1 MSTGVLIQEGK
12 VGLMKAVERFDPEKC
27 FRFSRYTTW
36 WPRQAVQR
44 ALADKAR
51 AIRLPAHMDEKL
63 HKTRKAYGVLVV
75 AEVLREPTE
84 KEIAGRLEWDARV
97 VRAVLDA
104 LPDASSLDQSREP
117 KAASPRVGDFAEG
130 EATHGPGL
138 RESLRLWEAVRRLTE
153 HERHILVRRYGLDH
167 REKATV
173 RKFPAKLDI
182 PEKPVR
188 RTQRR
193 AECALGALLGPGG
206 GGSGSAE
213 VAA

>member
-1 MSTGVLIQEGK
+1 MSKGVLIQEGK
-12 VGLMKAVERFDPEKC
+12 IGLMKAVERFDPEKC
-27 FRFSRYTTW
+27 FRFLRYTTW
-36 WPRQAVQR
+36 WIRQAVQR

-51 AIRLPAHMDEKL
+51 AIRLPAHMNEKL
-63 HKTRKAYGVLVV
+63 HKTRKAYGALVV
-75 AEVLREPTE
+75 AELLRAPTE
-84 KEIAGRLEWDARV
+84 EEIAGRLEWDAQ
-97 VRAVLDA
+97 
-104 LPDASSLDQSREP
+104 PDASSLDQSREP
-117 KAASPRVGDFAEG
+117 KAASRRVGDFAEG

-167 REKATV
+167 REKVTV

-206 GGSGSAE
+206 SGSAE

>member
-1 MSTGVLIQEGK
+1 MSKGVLIQEGK
-12 VGLMKAVERFDPEKC
+12 IGLMKAVERFDLEKC

-36 WPRQAVQR
+36 WIRQAVQR

-51 AIRLPAHMDEKL
+51 AIRLPAHMNEKL
-63 HKTRKAYGVLVV
+63 HKTRKARGALVV
-75 AEVLREPTE
+75 AELLRALTE
-84 KEIAGRLEWDARV
+84 EEIAGRLEWDAQ
-97 VRAVLDA
+97 
-104 LPDASSLDQSREP
+104 PDASSLDQSREP
-117 KAASPRVGDFAEG
+117 KAVSRRVGDFAEG

-153 HERHILVRRYGLDH
+153 HERHILVRCYGLDH

-173 RKFPAKLDI
+173 RKFSAKLDI
-182 PEKPVR
+182 PEKER
-188 RTQRR
+188 RPRRR
-193 AECALGALLGPGG
+193 AECALRALLGP

>member
-1 MSTGVLIQEGK
+1 VSTGVLIQEGK

-75 AEVLREPTE
+75 AEVLRELTE

-167 REKATV
+167 LEKATV

>member
-1 MSTGVLIQEGK
+1 VSTGVLIQEGK

-167 REKATV
+167 LEKATV

>member
-75 AEVLREPTE
+75 AEVLRELTE
-84 KEIAGRLEWDARV
+84 KEIAGRLEWDAQ
-97 VRAVLDA
+97 
-104 LPDASSLDQSREP
+104 PDASSLDQSREP

>member
-75 AEVLREPTE
+75 AEVLRELTE

>member
-1 MSTGVLIQEGK
+1 VSTGVLIQEGK

-173 RKFPAKLDI
+173 WKFPAKLDI

-206 GGSGSAE
+206 GGSESAE

>member
-36 WPRQAVQR
+36 WLRQAVQR

-63 HKTRKAYGVLVV
+63 HKTRKAYGMLVV
-75 AEVLREPTE
+75 AEVLHEPTE

-104 LPDASSLDQSREP
+104 LPDASSLDQYREP

>member
-1 MSTGVLIQEGK
+1 VSKGVLIQEGK
-12 VGLMKAVERFDPEKC
+12 IGLMKAVERFDPEKC

-36 WPRQAVQR
+36 WIRQAVQR

-51 AIRLPAHMDEKL
+51 AIRLPAHMNEKL
-63 HKTRKAYGVLVV
+63 HKTRKAHGALVV
-75 AEVLREPTE
+75 AELLRAPTE
-84 KEIAGRLEWDARV
+84 EEIAGRLEWDAQ
-97 VRAVLDA
+97 
-104 LPDASSLDQSREP
+104 PDASSLDQSREP
-117 KAASPRVGDFAEG
+117 KAASRRVGDFAEG

-173 RKFPAKLDI
+173 RKFSAKLDI
-182 PEKPVR
+182 PEKAVR
-188 RTQRR
+188 RTRRR
-193 AECALGALLGPGG
+193 AECALRALLGP

>member
-1 MSTGVLIQEGK
+1 VSTGVLIQEGK

-36 WPRQAVQR
+36 WLRQAVQR

>member
-63 HKTRKAYGVLVV
+63 HKTRKAYGALVV

>member
-1 MSTGVLIQEGK
+1 VSTGVLIQEGK

>member
-63 HKTRKAYGVLVV
+63 HKTRKAYGALVV

-206 GGSGSAE
+206 SGSAE

>member
-1 MSTGVLIQEGK
+1 MSKGVLIQEGK
-12 VGLMKAVERFDPEKC
+12 IGLMKAVERFDPEKC

-36 WPRQAVQR
+36 WIRRAVQR

-51 AIRLPAHMDEKL
+51 AIRLPAHMNEKL
-63 HKTRKAYGVLVV
+63 HKTRKAHGALVV
-75 AEVLREPTE
+75 AELLRAPTE
-84 KEIAGRLEWDARV
+84 EEIAGRLEWDARV

-104 LPDASSLDQSREP
+104 QPDTSSLDQSREP
-117 KAASPRVGDFAEG
+117 KVASRRVGDFEEG

-173 RKFPAKLDI
+173 RKFSAKLDI
-182 PEKPVR
+182 PEKAVR
-188 RTQRR
+188 RTRRR
-193 AECALGALLGPGG
+193 AECALRALLGP

>member
-1 MSTGVLIQEGK
+1 VSTGVLIQEGK

-36 WPRQAVQR
+36 WLRQSVQR

-63 HKTRKAYGVLVV
+63 HKTRKAYGGLVV

-206 GGSGSAE
+206 SGSAE